1 MIESLNTD
9 SVQAFR
15 EDLAA
20 ALRWAARLNYHEA
33 VANHFSVAVNQDG
46 SQFLINP
53 NQRHFALV
61 KASDLLLLD
70 ANNDNT
76 LSQPQAPDPTAWGL
90 HGAIHRHCPH
100 ARCVLH
106 THSTFSTVLAC
117 LKDPTLPAIDQNT
130 AQFYNR
136 VVYDN
141 AFDGMAFIDEG
152 ERYAALLKD
161 PDKNILLMGNH
172 GLVVLGVTVADAFN
186 RLFYFERSAETYI
199 RALQTDMELNVLTD
213 QVAEKTALQWQNYQ
227 QSAQAHFAQL
237 RVILDQQDPDYR
249 L

>member
-1 MIESLNTD
+1 MAEILNTA
-9 SVQAFR
+9 SIQSFR
-15 EDLAA
+15 TDLAA
-20 ALRWAARLNYHEA
+20 AFRWAARLNYHEA
-33 VANHFSVAVNQDG
+33 VANHFSVAVNRDG

-53 NQRHFALV
+53 NQRHFALI

-70 ANNDNT
+70 ANDADT
-76 LSQPQAPDPTAWGL
+76 LHQPNAPDPTAWGL
-90 HGAIHRHCPH
+90 HGAITRHCPR

-117 LKDPTLPAIDQNT
+117 LKDPRLPPIDQNA

-152 ERYAALLKD
+152 ERYAALLRD
-161 PDKNILLMGNH
+161 SDKNVLLMGNH
-172 GLVVLGVTVADAFN
+172 GLVILGETVADAFN

-199 RALQTDMELNVLTD
+199 RALQTGMELNLLSD
-213 QVAEKTALQWQNYQ
+213 EVAEKTAVQWQDYQ
-227 QSAQAHFAQL
+227 QSAEAHFAQL
-237 RVILDQQDPDYR
+237 KVILEQQEPDYR

>member
-1 MIESLNTD
+1 MVESLNID
-9 SVQAFR
+9 SLQASR

-20 ALRWAARLNYHEA
+20 AFRWAARLNYHEA

-53 NQRHFALV
+53 NQRHFALI

-70 ANNDNT
+70 ANDSDT
-76 LSQPQAPDPTAWGL
+76 LHQPDAPDPTAWGL

-117 LKDPTLPAIDQNT
+117 LKDPRLPAIDQNT

-152 ERYAALLKD
+152 ERYAALLTD
-161 PDKNILLMGNH
+161 TNKNILLMGNH
-172 GLVVLGVTVADAFN
+172 GLVVLGASVADAFN

-199 RALQTDMELNVLTD
+199 RALQTGMELNILTD
-213 QVAEKTALQWQNYQ
+213 QVAEKTALQWQAYE

-237 RVILDQQDPDYR
+237 KVILDQQEPDYR